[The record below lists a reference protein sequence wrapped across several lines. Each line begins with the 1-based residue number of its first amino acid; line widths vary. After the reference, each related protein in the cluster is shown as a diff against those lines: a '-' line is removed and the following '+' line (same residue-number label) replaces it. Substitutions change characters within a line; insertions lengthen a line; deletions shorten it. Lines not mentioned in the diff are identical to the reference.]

1 MFQKSCFNKKSKKNT
16 GAMYEKYSKSTR
28 KTMAQLQ
35 NVFKENTRKNLF
47 KNLFNVKFAQN

>member
-1 MFQKSCFNKKSKKNT
+1 
-16 GAMYEKYSKSTR
+16 MYEKYSKSTR